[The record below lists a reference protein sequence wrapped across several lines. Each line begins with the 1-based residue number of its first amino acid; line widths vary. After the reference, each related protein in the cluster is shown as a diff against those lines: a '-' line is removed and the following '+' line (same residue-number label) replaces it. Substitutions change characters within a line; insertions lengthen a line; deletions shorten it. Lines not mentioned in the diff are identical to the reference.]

1 MTPIYITTNDHNS
14 KYCLNKQK
22 VKREG
27 VALREKERLVYSLS
41 HLMAHEPISNHF

>member
-27 VALREKERLVYSLS
+27 VALREKRTFSLF
-41 HLMAHEPISNHF
+41 PITPNGT